1 MEMNIMKEEIFLTG
15 GTGFLGKALVPMLLE
30 AGYAVRML
38 VRKTSVTDWCEELAD
53 VRLVVGD
60 VTDKASL
67 VRGMTG
73 CDAVIHAAG
82 LFKFWGKRED
92 FERVNV
98 LGTQNVAE
106 AALQV
111 GVKKFVHVSTLAV
124 MGAPEVDVI
133 TEETMPAP
141 REAYQETKLVGE
153 KSVLAMVAE
162 GLPAVVIRP
171 GGFYGPGSRYG
182 LNRLIFEEGLRG
194 WLVKI
199 DGGKNFIFA
208 QVFHSDVAQG
218 CLLALQKGRI
228 GEIYNICDTSIPH
241 NEFYRLVSEA
251 AGIPAWRINA
261 PRWLYMIVA
270 TLMEGLAVITKK
282 EPFYSF
288 NLRYYLFY
296 NWKASNEKARKELG
310 FVPKD
315 VEEGVA
321 ETVAWYK
328 SFLPFWRTRNGD
340 SE

>member
-1 MEMNIMKEEIFLTG
+1 MKEQIFLTG

-30 AGYAVRML
+30 AGYAVKML
-38 VRKTSVTDWCEELAD
+38 VRETSVTDWCEDLED
-53 VRLVVGD
+53 VALTVGD
-60 VTDKASL
+60 VTDKDSL
-67 VRGMTG
+67 LSGMQG

-82 LFKFWGKRED
+82 LFKFWGKWED
-92 FERVNV
+92 FEKVNV
-98 LGTQNVAE
+98 FGTQNVAE
-106 AALQV
+106 AALQI

-133 TEETMPAP
+133 TEETVPAP
-141 REAYQETKLVGE
+141 REAYQKTKLLGE
-153 KSVLAMVAE
+153 QSVLAMVAD

-182 LNRLIFEEGLRG
+182 LNRLMFEEGLRG

-199 DGGKNFIFA
+199 DGGKNYIFA

-218 CLLALQKGRI
+218 CLLALQKGRV

-241 NEFYRLVSEA
+241 NDFYRLVSEE
-251 AGIPAWRINA
+251 AGLPSWRINA

-270 TLMEGLAVITKK
+270 TLMEGVSLLTKK

-296 NWKASNEKARKELG
+296 NWKASNEKAKRELG

-315 VEEGVA
+315 LKEGVA
-321 ETVAWYK
+321 ETVAWYQ
-328 SFLPFWRTRNGD
+328 SFLPFWRNRK
-340 SE
+340 